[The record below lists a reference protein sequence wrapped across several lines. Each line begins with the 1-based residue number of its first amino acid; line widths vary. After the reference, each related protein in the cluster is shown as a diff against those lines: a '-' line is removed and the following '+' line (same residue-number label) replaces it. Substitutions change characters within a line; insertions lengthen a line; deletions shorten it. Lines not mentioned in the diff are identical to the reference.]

1 MIPFL
6 FLAAYTDPLPAP
18 EPTVVAAGVVAGE
31 REPRPDRAQVSRI
44 VSLAGN
50 LTGHWGAF
58 QRCVAHRESKGSPTV
73 VNSSGHA
80 GIYQFS
86 IRWRHGLPYVVQR
99 GLIHAG
105 MPSRDARAIRLSLP
119 SRIER
124 WPARF
129 QHVGFAQV
137 IREGGQAAAM
147 RHWGLAGSACNGLA
161 VGS

>member
-1 MIPFL
+1 MIL
-6 FLAAYTDPLPAP
+6 LSALAEVMVDLQPTPAP
-18 EPTVVAAGVVAGE
+18 TVIAAGVVGGE
-31 REPRPDRAQVSRI
+31 REPQPSRGQVSR
-44 VSLAGN
+44 VVARAGL

-80 GIYQFS
+80 GVYQFS
-86 IRWRHGLPYVVQR
+86 IRWRHGLPFVVQR
-99 GLIHAG
+99 GLVHAG
-105 MPSRDARAIRLSLP
+105 MSNRQARAIRLSLP

-137 IREGGQAAAM
+137 IREGGRDAAM
-147 RHWGLAGSACNGLA
+147 RHWGLNGSRCQGLA
-161 VGS
+161 R